1 MHAVGASGEASSST
15 SLNTVTLTTLEVA
28 VSSNAMSA
36 TEPRRH
42 AANKAVRRAGGPQ
55 LGCEVHLLSSRQ
67 QTIGSRRS
75 LRNDE

>member
-36 TEPRRH
+36 TEL
-42 AANKAVRRAGGPQ
+42 AATLQTKLCAEREDLNSR
-55 LGCEVHLLSSRQ
+55 CEVHLLQ
-67 QTIGSRRS
+67 G
-75 LRNDE
+75 